1 MASGNNVM
9 SIIDQISELVNG
21 CSPTKFKTGYVNVPK
36 EQLLD
41 LVQRLSEELPSA
53 IARADKMVRNRQQI
67 LDDADKTRKE
77 IENGAKAEAEKIIRE
92 ANERAVKLV
101 DENTSTMKAE
111 VKASRILTDANR
123 RATAIQ
129 ENALS
134 YANDIMTNFGNSL
147 GNVFDQFKE
156 TVEQSLR
163 QMGAQLDEVDENRRQ
178 VEAALDASRGEV
190 REEAPNDDM
199 PDDGDDYDDQGDYQ
213 DDNGNYEESEYSEH
227 GDDYRVSS
235 NSLDD
240 VFDDEDQ

>member
-67 LDDADKTRKE
+67 LDDADK
-77 IENGAKAEAEKIIRE
+77 IIRE

-101 DENTSTMKAE
+101 DENTITMKAE

>member
-1 MASGNNVM
+1 
-9 SIIDQISELVNG
+9 
-21 CSPTKFKTGYVNVPK
+21 
-36 EQLLD
+36 
-41 LVQRLSEELPSA
+41 
-53 IARADKMVRNRQQI
+53 
-67 LDDADKTRKE
+67 
-77 IENGAKAEAEKIIRE
+77 
-92 ANERAVKLV
+92 
-101 DENTSTMKAE
+101 MKAE

-134 YANDIMTNFGNSL
+134 YANDIMTNFGNNL

-190 REEAPNDDM
+190 REEAPNEDM

>member
-77 IENGAKAEAEKIIRE
+77 IE
-92 ANERAVKLV
+92 RAVKLV
-101 DENTSTMKAE
+101 DENTITMKAE

-134 YANDIMTNFGNSL
+134 YANDIMTNFGNNL

-190 REEAPNDDM
+190 REETPNEDM